1 MRLDHLLSKEHHE
14 TQDCPADRGVAVSGR
29 FVGWAAPC
37 SGVGSGAQQTCR
49 FFRGVPPVLGVRA
62 GGISL
67 NTLLGFETTSPRR
80 LFALSGEPGAVFT
93 GCFLVG
99 GGRWRPVQGC
109 GCCRPALVV
118 GCGV

>member
-1 MRLDHLLSKEHHE
+1 LDGPH
-14 TQDCPADRGVAVSGR
+14 PV
-29 FVGWAAPC
+29 
-37 SGVGSGAQQTCR
+37 VGSVLVHNRRAG
-49 FFRGVPPVLGVRA
+49 FFGVCPLFLGVRA